1 MSIIGKVG
9 KRSVKLMTLNIS
21 IHLILLIGTLT
32 MIYPFMIMVSSSFK
46 SNVDAKKFSVVPQ
59 YFFDDEMLY
68 RKYIEARMN
77 EESNVLIQQYKNR
90 YQGFEFLEYPQKV
103 SNNMFEDWQEFLSEN
118 KQEHTAFDYYI
129 SEQFGR
135 GVYPRNER
143 IFRNLMK
150 KENGNDLGEF
160 NEKYGT
166 SVLTWDEVRLEER
179 EILNRNF
186 TENNSGFLI
195 RYNELRSSLPTEDRV
210 YASLDG
216 HFIANELN
224 PVYRGKLDEMNKAL
238 DTDYSSWHNVILSQ
252 SMPNDKMKKHWINY
266 VKNILNIQHIRVDGK
281 AEKSYRNFLRD
292 KYDDI
297 SLLNST
303 YKTNYSNFS
312 DVKLLQKIPTSGAIL
327 VDWAFF
333 IENVVSAEF
342 LYVKSVEI
350 DYRNWLKDKYSSIE
364 ILNRN
369 HQKGFTDFTQI
380 GLTEKIPEYNLKMK
394 ADWLEFV
401 RNHSNNSSK
410 GLLMTCQKEFLDYT
424 KKLFPGKHD
433 DLNLFEFNRQY
444 GTEHEIEL
452 NVYPIKIIPEDPEY
466 KEDWLQFVKTEVSGK
481 FLTIEVEAETINWQN
496 FLKNRYGSIENLNSE
511 YGLIFKDFAGIDLD
525 QRTIDLQIFRKD
537 QNSIFWEFTK
547 RNYIMVLDVMLY
559 NGRAIVNTLIY
570 CLLAIMTAIIV
581 NPLAAYAMSRFK
593 LKASYKIILILMLTM
608 AFPPMVMGI
617 PNFLL
622 LKKFNMLNTFFALIL
637 PAAADGYFIFL
648 LKGFFD
654 SLPQELFES
663 ATIDG
668 AGEVRIFWKIAMSL
682 SKPIM
687 AVIALGAFNAA
698 YRNFMFAF
706 IVCQDQD
713 MWTMMVHI
721 YQLMQRSCA
730 GVGFAALVIAAI
742 PTFVVFVFFQNIII
756 KGIVVPTEK

>member
-1 MSIIGKVG
+1 MPIIGKVG
-9 KRSVKLMTLNIS
+9 RKSFKLRSLNIT
-21 IHLILLIGTLT
+21 IHLLLLIGALT
-32 MIYPFMIMVSSSFK
+32 MIYPFMVMVSSSFK
-46 SNVDAKKFSVVPQ
+46 SNVDAKEFSVIPQ

-68 RKYIEARMN
+68 RKFIESRMN
-77 EESNVLIQQYKNR
+77 EESNLLIQQYKNR
-90 YQGFEFLEYPQKV
+90 SQGFEFLKFPQNY
-103 SNNMFEDWQEFLSEN
+103 SNNIFSDWQEFLEEN
-118 KQEHTAFDYYI
+118 KDEHTAFDYHN

-150 KENGNDLGEF
+150 EENGNDLKKF
-160 NEKYGT
+160 NYRFGT

-186 TENNSGFLI
+186 SENLSGFLG
-195 RYNELRSSLPTEDRV
+195 RYNEYRKTLPTQDRV

-216 HFIANELN
+216 HFISNELN
-224 PVYRGKLDEMNKAL
+224 PVYRGKLEEMNKTL
-238 DTDYSSWHNVILSQ
+238 GTNYSSWNNVILSQ
-252 SMPNDKMKKHWINY
+252 KIPDGPMQKHWTNY
-266 VKNILNIQHIRVDGK
+266 IKNILNIQHIRVNAL
-281 AEKSYRNFLRD
+281 AEALYVNFLED
-292 KYDDI
+292 KYEDI

-303 YKTNYSNFS
+303 YKTNFLNFS
-312 DVKLLQKIPTSGAIL
+312 DIELLQDIPTSGAIL

-333 IENVVSAEF
+333 IENIVPAKF
-342 LYVKSVEI
+342 LYVKSVEF
-350 DYRNWLKDKYSSIE
+350 DYRNWLKEKYKYINN
-364 ILNRN
+364 LNEN
-369 HQKGFTDFTQI
+369 YSKGYSDFSELT
-380 GLTEKIPEYNLKMK
+380 LTENIPEYNLKLK
-394 ADWLEFV
+394 NDWLIFV
-401 RNHSNNSSK
+401 RDYSDNSSK
-410 GLLMTCQKEFLDYT
+410 GLLMTSQKEFLDHMR
-424 KKLFPGKHD
+424 KKFPDKNGN
-433 DLNLFEFNRQY
+433 LNLYEFNRKY
-444 GTEHEIEL
+444 GTDFKLEL
-452 NVYPIKIIPEDPEY
+452 NVYPAKKIPEDIEY
-466 KEDWLQFVKTEVSGK
+466 KKDWLNFVQNEVSGK
-481 FLTIEVEAETINWQN
+481 FLIIDAEVANSNWQN
-496 FLKNRYGSIENLNSE
+496 FLTDKYSSIEQLNKE
-511 YGLIFKDFAGIDLD
+511 YSLIYNNFESIGIDHIAFD
-525 QRTIDLQIFRKD
+525 HSVFVEHQKR
-537 QNSIFWEFTK
+537 IFWEFTK

-570 CLLAIMTAIIV
+570 CLLAIITALIV

-668 AGEVRIFWKIAMSL
+668 AGEVRIFWKIAMNL

-742 PTFVVFVFFQNIII
+742 PTFAVFVFFQNIII

>member
-1 MSIIGKVG
+1 
-9 KRSVKLMTLNIS
+9 
-21 IHLILLIGTLT
+21 
-32 MIYPFMIMVSSSFK
+32 MIYPFMVMVSSSFK
-46 SNVDAKKFSVVPQ
+46 SNVDAKKFSIVPQ

-68 RKYIEARMN
+68 RKFIESRMN
-77 EESNVLIQQYKNR
+77 EESNLLIQQYKNKF
-90 YQGFEFLEYPQKV
+90 QGFEFLEFPQNDSREIFK
-103 SNNMFEDWQEFLSEN
+103 DWQEFLEEN
-118 KQEHTAFDYYI
+118 IDEHTGFDYYI

-150 KENGNDLGEF
+150 QESGNNLEEF

-166 SVLTWDEVRLEER
+166 SLLTWDEVRIEER
-179 EILNRNF
+179 ELLNRNF
-186 TENNSGFLI
+186 TANYSGFLR
-195 RYNELRSSLPTEDRV
+195 RYKDFRSTLPIENRV

-216 HFIANELN
+216 NFIANELN
-224 PVYRGKLDEMNKAL
+224 PIYRGKLEEMNKAL
-238 DTDYSSWHNVILSQ
+238 GTDYSSWNNVILSQ
-252 SMPNDKMKKHWINY
+252 KIPNGPMQKHWINY
-266 VKNILNIQHIRVDGK
+266 MQNILNIQHIRIDKQADELYV
-281 AEKSYRNFLRD
+281 NFLRD
-292 KYDDI
+292 KYEDI

-303 YKTNYSNFS
+303 YKTQYLNFS
-312 DVKLLQKIPTSGAIL
+312 DIELLQKIPTSGAIL

-333 IENVVSAEF
+333 IENIVPAKF
-342 LYVKSVEI
+342 LYVKSVEN
-350 DYRNWLKDKYSSIE
+350 DYRGWLKEKYLSIDD
-364 ILNRN
+364 LNDSYN
-369 HQKGFTDFTQI
+369 KGYADFSKVT
-380 GLTEKIPEYNLKMK
+380 LTENIPEYNLKLK
-394 ADWLEFV
+394 KDWLEFV
-401 RNHSNNSSK
+401 REYSDDVSK
-410 GLLMTCQKEFLDYT
+410 GLLMTCQKEFLDHMR
-424 KKLFPGKHD
+424 KIFPDKDGN
-433 DLNLFEFNRQY
+433 LNLYEFNRQY
-444 GTEHEIEL
+444 GTDYELEL
-452 NVYPIKIIPEDPEY
+452 NVYPAKKIPTDIEY
-466 KEDWLQFVKTEVSGK
+466 ETDWLNFIQNEVSGK
-481 FLTIEVEAETINWQN
+481 FLKVNTETESSNWQN
-496 FLKNRYGSIENLNSE
+496 FLKNKYGSIEYLNKE
-511 YGLIFKDFAGIDLD
+511 YGLIYNNFESVDLNYKAIDHH
-525 QRTIDLQIFRKD
+525 IFREHQK
-537 QNSIFWEFTK
+537 NIFCEFTK
-547 RNYIMVLDVMLY
+547 RNYIMVLDVMLF
-559 NGRAIVNTLIY
+559 NGRAVVNTLIY
-570 CLLAIMTAIIV
+570 CLLAIVTALIV

-742 PTFVVFVFFQNIII
+742 PTFAVFVFFQNIII
-756 KGIVVPTEK
+756 RGIVVPTEK